1 VPAMTLA
8 QLFAAE
14 NISGRAGVVKIDVEG
29 MELPILSELVS
40 DSCLLPAR
48 VDIIVEVTSY
58 WYQDGWND
66 LLPILNAYRQAG
78 FQSAELYD
86 SCKFVPSLVPSE
98 RLAEWL
104 SPDPPLRGQPGRGD
118 GGRSAR

>member
-86 SCKFVPSLVPSE
+86 SCKFVHYLPKGSP
-98 RLAEWL
+98 
-104 SPDPPLRGQPGRGD
+104 SPDRFRPPTTLQADLVLSRH
-118 GGRSAR
+118 